1 MAHVIGSRHNPN
13 TRPLVPVPVQEGVLF
28 VLAGRE
34 RAALYLRPKQYTPV
48 SIQQILKTM
57 KNNMKNKKNMREN
70 RVIPRAM
77 APLANVEAAQCGEAL
92 LAQNLRER
100 ESALQVTGEPTA
112 TSAIAVDDRLLLL
125 TGGHTVTSR
134 GSTVKINGARVATVA
149 GTITG
154 AHAVGN
160 LIVVVTDAGLTYL
173 TLQGGNWNVL
183 DPAAAVPQLS
193 IGANTAT
200 SSAEVDAYAFDEPYS
215 RWQAPL
221 ADVDRAALTAR
232 LRAAWSALSNDI
244 HAEDRHLAPMLV
256 RWAVRL
262 VDGSYLWMSDPVRVG
277 DMTLSNADRISAM
290 VETNSNSFIGTEAT
304 RLTMTHYAL
313 DIAVTQDI
321 AAEWLPLVSSID
333 VFATDEAQ
341 LLTSSPSLDYRCL
354 TRTTGTREYILEMGL
369 SRRSANAISRELAIS
384 PWHLV
389 ATAPASP
396 QIVGSDFGAPAEAL
410 TLTNAQCAD
419 IGRLPA
425 LGNVVCS
432 TTAGGRLY
440 CCTRDGDVVASMPG
454 NALAEDH
461 RRRVTGAVPLAMAVV
476 TRPLYSSGFGRY
488 PVYVFTDDG
497 IYAIPQSATGALGE
511 ARLVDRTLI
520 AAGVLP
526 VEGGGTVWLISRH
539 GHLCRLD
546 GSRLTLCHRDM
557 PCTALAWCDAQSEL
571 WMLPATGYP
580 VVMMAS
586 GRLTVRTVAAS
597 QLYSDPRHCVA
608 VTDAGTVLDLECESP
623 ALVPVAWHSHPV
635 AQHPLLG
642 EAVHRVV
649 WHLSGSEVDVTLK
662 VVGQRGIMFQDS
674 DVSVITVSGAVDQPL
689 ATPTMAVR
697 ARTVRLAL
705 DGMARSGTLL
715 LPTLVYS
722 L

>member
-1 MAHVIGSRHNPN
+1 
-13 TRPLVPVPVQEGVLF
+13 
-28 VLAGRE
+28 
-34 RAALYLRPKQYTPV
+34 
-48 SIQQILKTM
+48 M
-57 KNNMKNKKNMREN
+57 KNDMKNKQKMREN

-77 APLANVEAAQCGEAL
+77 MPLSNGEAAQCGEAL

-112 TSAIAVDDRLLLL
+112 TGAIAVDDRLLLIA
-125 TGGHTVTSR
+125 GSHTVTSR
-134 GSTVKINGARVATVA
+134 GTTVKIDGARVATVP
-149 GTITG
+149 GTIVG
-154 AHAVGN
+154 AHAVGC

-173 TLQGGNWNVL
+173 ADQGSNWTVL
-183 DPAAAVPQLS
+183 DLAAAVPLLS
-193 IGANTAT
+193 LGTSTAT
-200 SSAEVDAYAFDEPYS
+200 SSAEVDAYTFDEPYHQ
-215 RWQAPL
+215 WQAPL
-221 ADVDRAALTAR
+221 ADADRSALAAR

-244 HAEDRHLAPMLV
+244 HAEGRHLAPMLV

-277 DMTLSNADRISAM
+277 DMTLSNADRISAT
-290 VETNSNSFIGTEAT
+290 VETDSNSFIGTAAT
-304 RLTMTHYAL
+304 RLTLTQYAL
-313 DIAVTQDI
+313 DIAVTRDI

-341 LLTSSPSLDYRCL
+341 LLTASRSLDYRCL
-354 TRTTGTREYILEMGL
+354 TRTTSPREYILEMGL
-369 SRRSANAISRELAIS
+369 SRRSASAIGRELASS

-389 ATAPASP
+389 ATAPASA
-396 QIVGSDFGAPAEAL
+396 QVTGNDFGAPAEAL

-425 LGNVVCS
+425 LDGVVCS

-440 CCTRDGDVVASMPG
+440 CCTREGDVVASMPG
-454 NALAEDH
+454 NALAEGH
-461 RRRVTGAVPLAMAVV
+461 RRRVTGTLPLAMAVV

-520 AAGVLP
+520 AAAVPP
-526 VEGGGTVWLISRH
+526 VEGGGTVWFISRH

-546 GSRLTLCHRDM
+546 GSRLAVCHRDM
-557 PCTALAWCDAQSEL
+557 DCTALAWCDAQSEL
-571 WMLPATGYP
+571 WMLPASGYP
-580 VVMMAS
+580 VVMMGS

-608 VTDAGTVLDLECESP
+608 VTDAGTVLDLERETP

-649 WHLSGSEVDVTLK
+649 WHLSGSEVDLTLK
-662 VVGQRGIMFQDS
+662 VVGQRGIMSQDS
-674 DVSVITVSGAVDQPL
+674 DVSVITVAGAVDQPL
-689 ATPTMAVR
+689 AAPTMAVR

-715 LPTLVYS
+715 LPALVYS
-722 L
+722 K